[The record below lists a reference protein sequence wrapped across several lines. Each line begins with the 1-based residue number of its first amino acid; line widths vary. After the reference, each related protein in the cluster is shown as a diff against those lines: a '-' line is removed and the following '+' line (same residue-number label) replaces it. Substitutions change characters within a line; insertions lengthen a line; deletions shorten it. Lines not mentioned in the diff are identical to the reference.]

1 MKTQQKKARK
11 QWFRNRPI
19 KQKVM
24 LVILAGFG
32 AFALLNAFTYFTLI
46 KTQTSSE
53 LVERT
58 HNVVDTG
65 ADAMAAL
72 TSMESS
78 YRGYLI
84 SGDDKFLQ
92 TFNQDKSVYQEKIS
106 ALKTITKDNSDQAK
120 RWAEIEDRAQA
131 WQSNVTDRG
140 IQMRQAANDGK
151 AKLEIIARFEASG
164 IGQQHFD
171 QIASI
176 LKAAMTAEKDL
187 MRQRSTQTA
196 PDNAKMSSL

>member
-65 ADAMAAL
+65 ADAMSAL

-92 TFNQDKSVYQEKIS
+92 AFNQDKDVYRQKINP
-106 ALKTITKDNSDQAK
+106 LKDLTKDNPEQVK
-120 RWAEIEDRAQA
+120 RWADIEDWAQA

-140 IQMRQAANDGK
+140 ILMRKAANDGQV
-151 AKLEIIARFEASG
+151 KLEIIARFEGSG

-171 QIASI
+171 QISSI
-176 LKAAMTAEKDL
+176 LKSAMT
-187 MRQRSTQTA
+187 
-196 PDNAKMSSL
+196 